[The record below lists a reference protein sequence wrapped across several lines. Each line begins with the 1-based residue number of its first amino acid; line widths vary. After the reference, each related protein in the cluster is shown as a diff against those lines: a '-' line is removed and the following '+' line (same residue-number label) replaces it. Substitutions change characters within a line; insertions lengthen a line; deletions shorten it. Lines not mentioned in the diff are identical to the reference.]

1 MGGITSW
8 MQENGAI
15 KNCFSYSNRLTAN
28 GGALGGIAA
37 QTFSGSPAL
46 SGNYFL
52 NSTASY
58 GGGNP
63 LTNTGATP
71 LAAAAFKNSASF
83 SGWDFSTVWYM
94 PANGNYPMLRH
105 FTQ

>member
-1 MGGITSW
+1 M
-8 MQENGAI
+8 
-15 KNCFSYSNRLTAN
+15 
-28 GGALGGIAA
+28 
-37 QTFSGSPAL
+37 